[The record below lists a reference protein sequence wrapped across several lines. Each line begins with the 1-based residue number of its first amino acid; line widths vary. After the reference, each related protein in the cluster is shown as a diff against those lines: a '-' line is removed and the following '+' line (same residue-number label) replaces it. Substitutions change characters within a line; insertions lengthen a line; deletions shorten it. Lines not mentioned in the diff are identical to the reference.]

1 MADKL
6 VIVESPAK
14 AKTIN
19 KFLGKDYKITAS
31 FGHVRDLPK
40 KYLGVD
46 VENGFKPRYEI
57 MPDKKDVVS
66 KLKKEAAGYEKIYLA
81 TDPDREGEAI
91 SWHLA
96 HILKISDSENC
107 RITFN
112 EITEKAVQAAIEGSR
127 PIDMNM
133 VNSQQTRRILDRIV
147 GYKISPLLWKKVR
160 TGLSAGRV
168 QSVALRL
175 ICEREKEIEKFKP
188 QEYWNLN
195 LLLSKK
201 GDTESFK
208 AKYFGDGTGKRKL
221 NNEADVKEV
230 LGKFSGKPVVVK
242 SIKKSK
248 KKKYPLPPFITSTLQ
263 QEASN
268 KLGFPTKKTM
278 RIAQQLYE
286 GIDLKDRG
294 SIGLITYMRTD
305 STRVSAEIQN
315 EARDLIKKLF
325 GAEYVP
331 AAHNTYKNKGKSQD
345 AHEAVRPTVVELL
358 PHNIKESLSNDQYR
372 LYKLIF
378 DRFVAS
384 QMSPAMLDNVNV
396 DLESGEQ
403 IFKAMGSIVT
413 FKGFMA
419 VYDVSAGKQN
429 GNDDVIVNAHMPELV
444 KNEEVDLKEII
455 KEQKFT
461 QPPARYTEAA
471 LVKTLEEK
479 GIGRPST
486 YSPTISTILSR
497 EYIEREKKSLLP
509 TDLGKIVNEIMEKS
523 FEHIVDYNFTA
534 GLEDKLDE
542 VEQGN
547 LDMLSILTDFYID
560 FSRILDHAYQ
570 TLEKVKMPVEETDII
585 CEKCGRNMVIK
596 TGRYGKFLACPG
608 FPECKNTKQ
617 FLEET
622 GKTCPKCGGKVI
634 YKTTKKKKKFIGCE
648 NYPEC
653 DYSSW
658 NLPIE
663 GSCPKC
669 GTFLTKGRID
679 YKPHII
685 CGNPDCEYK
694 ELITKKK

>member
-1 MADKL
+1 MADRL

-40 KYLGVD
+40 RYLGVD
-46 VENGFKPRYEI
+46 IDNGFKPKYEI
-57 MPDKKDVVS
+57 MPDKKDVVA
-66 KLKKEAAGYEKIYLA
+66 KLKKEASGYEKIYLA

-91 SWHLA
+91 SWHLS
-96 HILKISDSENC
+96 HILKLNNSENC

-112 EITEKAVQAAIEGSR
+112 EITEKAVQSAIENSR
-127 PIDMNM
+127 PIDLDM

-160 TGLSAGRV
+160 KGLSAGRV

-175 ICEREKEIEKFKP
+175 ICEREREIDAFKP
-188 QEYWNLN
+188 REYWNLS
-195 LLLSKK
+195 LVLSKK
-201 GDTESFK
+201 GEKETFK
-208 AKYFGDGTGKRKL
+208 AKYYGDGNSKRKL
-221 NNEADVKEV
+221 NTEAEVKDVLKAFE
-230 LGKFSGKPVVVK
+230 GKPIEVTNV
-242 SIKKSK
+242 KKSK

-263 QEASN
+263 QDASIR
-268 KLGFPTKKTM
+268 LGFPTKKTM
-278 RIAQQLYE
+278 MIAQQLYE
-286 GIDLKDRG
+286 GVNIEGRG
-294 SIGLITYMRTD
+294 SVGLITYMRTD
-305 STRVSAEIQN
+305 STRISADIQN
-315 EARDLIKKLF
+315 EARGMIENLF
-325 GAEYVP
+325 GSEYVP
-331 AAHNTYKNKGKSQD
+331 KALNTYKNNGKSQD
-345 AHEAVRPTVVELL
+345 AHEAVRPTILDLL
-358 PHNIKESLSNDQYR
+358 PHNIKKSLSNDQYK

-378 DRFVAS
+378 DRFTAS
-384 QMSPAMLDNVNV
+384 QMSPAVLDTVNV
-396 DLESGEQ
+396 DLQSGGHL
-403 IFKAMGSIVT
+403 FKAMGSVVV

-419 VYDVSAGKQN
+419 VYDVSAGKKN
-429 GNDDVIVNAHMPELV
+429 GNDEVIVNSYMPELS
-444 KNEEVDLKEII
+444 KHETVDLKDIV

-461 QPPARYTEAA
+461 QPPARYTEAS
-471 LVKTLEEK
+471 LVRTLEEK

-486 YSPTISTILSR
+486 YAPTISTILAR
-497 EYIEREKKSLLP
+497 EYIERQKKSLLP
-509 TDLGKIVNEIMEKS
+509 TELGKIVNGIMEKS

-534 GLEDKLDE
+534 GLETKLDE

-547 LDMLSILTDFYID
+547 LDMQSILRDFYGE
-560 FSRILDHAYQ
+560 FSGLLDTAYH
-570 TLEKVKMPVEETDII
+570 TLEKVKMPEEETDIE
-585 CEKCGRNMVIK
+585 CEKCGRKMVIK

-617 FLEET
+617 YLEET
-622 GKTCPKCGGKVI
+622 GKECPKCGGKVI
-634 YKTTKKKKKFIGCE
+634 YKQTKKKKKFIGCE

-658 NLPIE
+658 NLPID
-663 GSCPKC
+663 GNCPKC

-694 ELITKKK
+694 ELIVKKK